1 MSAIYVPTVAFIYIP
16 PMYQQYQEHFSDIWE
31 KPETSWAELGQV
43 HLQLELEFTLI
54 NVWLLPLTCIL
65 ACLLAFLLAY
75 FLFYIPA
82 YKGDQ
87 TVLYYQLIPNTP
99 NHTLAIHLIS
109 TNYT

>member
-16 PMYQQYQEHFSDIWE
+16 PIYQQYQEHFSDIWE

-65 ACLLAFLLAY
+65 ACCIAIFYACLLTY
-75 FLFYIPA
+75 FPTKPPYIE
-82 YKGDQ
+82 DQ
-87 TVLYYQLIPNTP
+87 TILQ
-99 NHTLAIHLIS
+99 
-109 TNYT
+109 